1 MLKLVIISAEDD
13 YGQLNHL
20 FSLNFF
26 SQQIDPPKYLQ
37 CKIMFY
43 CSLSTIKYFFF
54 DIEHQLVIVMKAHVM
69 QMAGRIRNTAKNIQL
84 VWGNMAHVRISY
96 AMISVYFYL
105 VSFEWIAGDSISKEN
120 KQRNKMIFGIS
131 SCIPSLLL
139 FSVLVYLAI
148 LKDLPPCLIPTLL
161 TTARSILHTFN

>member
-1 MLKLVIISAEDD
+1 MASLP
-13 YGQLNHL
+13 
-20 FSLNFF
+20 LNFF
-26 SQQIDPPKYLQ
+26 SQQIDPPKYLK

-69 QMAGRIRNTAKNIQL
+69 QMAGRIRDIAKNIQL
-84 VWGNMAHVRISY
+84 VWGDMAQVRISY

-120 KQRNKMIFGIS
+120 KQFIFGGFRPKEFCKCQIT
-131 SCIPSLLL
+131 
-139 FSVLVYLAI
+139 FSGFTPGRLHFFL
-148 LKDLPPCLIPTLL
+148 
-161 TTARSILHTFN
+161 SILYN

>member
-1 MLKLVIISAEDD
+1 MGNILNSISILFQEWNTKLTSVIISYQEKKIKTLDLLRKRCDKLLKLVIISTGDD

-20 FSLNFF
+20 LPLKFF
-26 SQQIDPPKYLQ
+26 SQQIDPPKYLK

-54 DIEHQLVIVMKAHVM
+54 DTEHQLVIVMKAHVM
-69 QMAGRIRNTAKNIQL
+69 RMAGRIRDRAKNIQL
-84 VWGNMAHVRISY
+84 VWGNMAQVRISY

-120 KQRNKMIFGIS
+120 K
-131 SCIPSLLL
+131 
-139 FSVLVYLAI
+139 
-148 LKDLPPCLIPTLL
+148 
-161 TTARSILHTFN
+161 